1 MRQLLVAV
9 LAIFSFAANAN
20 NLDGF
25 NKRFRLVK
33 DLEGNLVTIHD
44 NSLSFKFSI
53 KPYLKFIKEQLLGE
67 QARLQAKGVEAYQAE
82 LDSLFEG
89 ELWGRGDQGST
100 TRLLLTDSM
109 MALETLD
116 VEEVFSDKDFNAVMK
131 EFEAKI
137 KEALMFLDPTVV
149 ARVDDPK
156 FYWKKAATHQALVF
170 ALDFA
175 RKRLSTVPLLNT
187 AFFVLKESER
197 LIRSSRL
204 YHQNILLYYVE
215 EFEAQELGMTHI
227 ESNRVF
233 SSIHEARIPWYAI
246 WESNAAAA
254 NWDKYGVDRFYA
266 SVRSGNDRLFNHKHK
281 YDKLGDRV
289 NYAFQYATY
298 KGQVVVLNK
307 FNGTHALDGKPS
319 IALNLDKPNKIMR
332 QRIVL
337 QLSNLGLSFVP
348 LPSFIKDLAHGFI
361 KSFYEQQSLTEG
373 AMYATFEVKGDPR
386 AARQMALQALNPF
399 DSLFQER

>member
-1 MRQLLVAV
+1 MMRLSVALLA
-9 LAIFSFAANAN
+9 LLSFSVSAQ

-33 DLEGNLVTIHD
+33 DVEGNLVTIHD
-44 NSLSFKFSI
+44 NSLSFNFSL
-53 KPYLKFIKEQLLGE
+53 KPYLKFIKEHLLGE
-67 QARLQAKGVEAYQAE
+67 QARLQAKGIEAYQAE
-82 LDSLFEG
+82 LDHLFDG
-89 ELWGRGDQGST
+89 ELWNEGDQGST
-100 TRLLLTDSM
+100 TRLILTDSM
-109 MALETLD
+109 LALESLD
-116 VEEVFSDKDFNAVMK
+116 VEAVFADKDFAEVMK
-131 EFEAKI
+131 AFEAKI
-137 KEALMFLDPTVV
+137 KEAMRFLDPTVV
-149 ARVDDPK
+149 ARADDPK
-156 FYWKKAATHQALVF
+156 FFWKKTATHQALVF

-187 AFFVLKESER
+187 ALFVLKESER
-197 LIRSSRL
+197 LIRASRT
-204 YHQNILLYYVE
+204 YHQNMLLYYVE
-215 EFEAQELGMTHI
+215 EFKAEDLGMTH
-227 ESNRVF
+227 EEANRVF

-266 SVRSGNDRLFNHKHK
+266 SVRSGNDRLFRHKAK

-298 KGQVVVLNK
+298 KGDVVVLNK
-307 FNGTHALDGKPS
+307 FHGTHSFDGKPA
-319 IALNLDKPNKIMR
+319 IALNLDRTSRVMR

-337 QLSNLGLSFVP
+337 QLGNLGLSFVP

-373 AMYATFEVKGDPR
+373 AMYATFEAKGDPR
-386 AARQMALQALNPF
+386 AARAMALQALNPF
-399 DSLFQER
+399 DVLFDQ